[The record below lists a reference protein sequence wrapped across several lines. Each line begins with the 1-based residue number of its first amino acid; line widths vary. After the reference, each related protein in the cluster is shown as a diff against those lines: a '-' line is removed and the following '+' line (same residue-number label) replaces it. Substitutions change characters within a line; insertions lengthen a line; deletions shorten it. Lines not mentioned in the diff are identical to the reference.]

1 MSCLGSFGPITL
13 GDCGARSTLNVK
25 TTTNISSAINDSLKS
40 VSSQETKTAV
50 IQNQDVTLLNKT
62 STCCSPFKV
71 QQNFKVTIVDES
83 KMTDSFVSQ
92 QVSKLSTELVNSLDQ
107 AAKMTTG
114 VLAGA
119 NGANLKSS
127 VESALNQSSVK
138 NKMADTFRKAV
149 KNTLAKQSQNVFIN
163 CAVDSPPPPPSSS
176 GMIDTGCYIDQNF
189 AFDMTTR
196 NIMKGVFSALTEDV
210 QVAKALNKIKQD
222 NVSEN
227 KGIDTITGQFFGAWS
242 NIAMMVAGVI
252 GLVVIIG
259 LVVVFWPGGN
269 KSVDSLASKAIQMK
283 TGVVAPAIEAAV
295 AQFLRKASKRRG

>member
-13 GDCGARSTLNVK
+13 GDCGPKSTLNVK

-71 QQNFKVTIVDES
+71 QQNFKVTIVDEN

-107 AAKMTTG
+107 ASKMTTG

-119 NGANLKSS
+119 NGGSLKAA

-196 NIMKGVFSALTEDV
+196 NIMKGVFSALSEDV

-227 KGIDTITGQFFGAWS
+227 KGLDTITGQ
-242 NIAMMVAGVI
+242 IADVAKSFISGYTIIIIAVI
-252 GLVVIIG
+252 AAVVLALPLLIKA
-259 LVVVFWPGGN
+259 F
-269 KSVDSLASKAIQMK
+269 KSGASKSIPE
-283 TGVVAPAIEAAV
+283 VAPAVSPAVEAAV
-295 AQFLRKASKRRG
+295 AQFLRKASRR